1 MAVSCS
7 DCTVVRH
14 LIYTV
19 RSWECGCIYSV
30 AVCHCIC
37 TVILAGLCC
46 ILFYRLGRG
55 QGGLRL
61 CLRSY
66 RVNTEEGKTS
76 SSLTPQPMYFTL

>member
-37 TVILAGLCC
+37 TVIPAGLCC
-46 ILFYRLGRG
+46 PSVLQTREGP
-55 QGGLRL
+55 GG
-61 CLRSY
+61 
-66 RVNTEEGKTS
+66 TEALPEVLQS
-76 SSLTPQPMYFTL
+76 

>member
-7 DCTVVRH
+7 DWTVVRN

-19 RSWECGCIYSV
+19 GSWECGCIYSV

-46 ILFYRLGRG
+46 RSVLQTREGRG
-55 QGGLRL
+55 GG
-61 CLRSY
+61 
-66 RVNTEEGKTS
+66 TEALLEVLQS
-76 SSLTPQPMYFTL
+76 